1 MSGKN
6 ATLFAATTHYCDNFV
21 NSSMLI
27 CVINI
32 RYKPLDSD
40 MKEMLSVDL
49 FWLCCCSHFYSA
61 EEEDEVNPYFGRPIV
76 GYQSPTSNTPMSATT
91 QWGGTEEAII

>member
-6 ATLFAATTHYCDNFV
+6 ATFFAAATQHNFV
-21 NSSMLI
+21 NSSLLF

-32 RYKPLDSD
+32 RYKPLDAD
-40 MKEMLSVDL
+40 MKEMLSVDI

-61 EEEDEVNPYFGRPIV
+61 EEEDEINYFGRPIA
-76 GYQSPTSNTPMSATT
+76 GYQSPMSTTAMSATT

>member
-6 ATLFAATTHYCDNFV
+6 ATFFTSTAQHCDIFCR
-21 NSSMLI
+21 LI
-27 CVINI
+27 IFTCVIII
-32 RYKPLDSD
+32 RYKPLDAD

-49 FWLCCCSHFYSA
+49 FWLCCCSHFYST
-61 EEEDEVNPYFGRPIV
+61 EEEDEINYFGRPIV
-76 GYQSPTSNTPMSATT
+76 GYQSPTSTTPMSATT